1 MPTNFSSCMMLSNSS
16 SSHGI
21 TRKVL
26 VDQGHMP
33 RLNVAMIGWLR
44 QISTVWWPN
53 NWLLC
58 RLQAIGN
65 VISAIILYFSADY
78 GLLRMLLLIWEK
90 MTRIRECPVAVK
102 WCFGGPCRF
111 LGVINTR
118 YWPHI
123 TGDLTGIVYLVV
135 TLSLNKVAI
144 RLVLPWVMFISIDD
158 PIRQTA
164 PYQHRFMAVLYTIGL
179 CEFPFILGYCA
190 VSLAYIYAIRV
201 AICRV
206 PIWLESQWKS
216 GR

>member
-1 MPTNFSSCMMLSNSS
+1 
-16 SSHGI
+16 
-21 TRKVL
+21 
-26 VDQGHMP
+26 
-33 RLNVAMIGWLR
+33 
-44 QISTVWWPN
+44 
-53 NWLLC
+53 
-58 RLQAIGN
+58 
-65 VISAIILYFSADY
+65 
-78 GLLRMLLLIWEK
+78 

-111 LGVINTR
+111 SGVINTR

-158 PIRQTA
+158 PSRQTA

-201 AICRV
+201 ALQGSHLTGKSVKIRKIKSGQRKMEESFYY
-206 PIWLESQWKS
+206 PKWQGKEIFLLSKKWKIREIFLLSKKRESQGMFYCPKKTEKIRWN
-216 GR
+216 